1 MISLNELSLMLA
13 GREPAL
19 IDRSEGD
26 SRAAVAMI
34 IDSSGSQSDPK
45 VIFIERAQDSK
56 DPWSGHMALPGGRC
70 EPSSESVMDAA
81 RRETHEEIGL
91 YLPRDSLLG
100 RLDDLQGRHAGR
112 SQGLVISC
120 LVFGV
125 DKKAAFALN
134 HEVADIVQ
142 VPFSVLLDKGNRTT
156 IEYPVLGSGRYPAV
170 QFVPDDARVIWGLTY
185 RFLRQLVGLFG
196 HCLPES

>member
-34 IDSSGSQSDPK
+34 IDGSGSQSDPK

-70 EPSSESVMDAA
+70 EASSESVMDTA

-100 RLDDLQGRHAGR
+100 RLDDLQGRCR
-112 SQGLVISC
+112 
-120 LVFGV
+120 
-125 DKKAAFALN
+125 
-134 HEVADIVQ
+134 
-142 VPFSVLLDKGNRTT
+142 
-156 IEYPVLGSGRYPAV
+156 
-170 QFVPDDARVIWGLTY
+170 
-185 RFLRQLVGLFG
+185 
-196 HCLPES
+196 

>member
-1 MISLNELSLMLA
+1 MISLNELSLVLA
-13 GREPAL
+13 DHEPAL
-19 IDRSEGD
+19 IDQFDRD

-45 VIFIERAQDSK
+45 VIFIERAQDPK

-70 EPSSESVMDAA
+70 EASSESVMDAA

-156 IEYPVLGSGRYPAV
+156 IEYSVLGSGRYPAV
-170 QFVPDDARVIWGLTY
+170 HFIPDDPRVIWGLTY